1 MKPTVLNITEQYAL
15 GSTSN
20 IQYVTLLDLLHL
32 SDSIPWVFTAFNP
45 YSKSRVSCQPPLIQ
59 DCFLNMCDACQ
70 PPLGIN
76 CVLYSVIPVNPPLI
90 KDSTSLWVTPA
101 LQYIPCSI
109 LPAFSLHILYG
120 LCLPLTPYS
129 RLMHLYG

>member
-59 DCFLNMCDACQ
+59 DCFLNMWDACQ

-76 CVLYSVIPVNPPLI
+76 CVLYSVIPVNTPLLKIPPL
-90 KDSTSLWVTPA
+90 
-101 LQYIPCSI
+101 
-109 LPAFSLHILYG
+109 YG
-120 LCLPLTPYS
+120 
-129 RLMHLYG
+129 

>member
-1 MKPTVLNITEQYAL
+1 MQTFENFKLEECRFMKPTVLNITEQFAL

-76 CVLYSVIPVNPPLI
+76 CVLYSVIPVNTPLLKIPPL
-90 KDSTSLWVTPA
+90 
-101 LQYIPCSI
+101 
-109 LPAFSLHILYG
+109 YG
-120 LCLPLTPYS
+120 
-129 RLMHLYG
+129 